1 MNINTTSKK
10 ISIGVVAHVD
20 AGKTTITEQM
30 LYKCGVIKTV
40 GRVDNGNT
48 TTDGMAVERER
59 GITIRSTTVSMMWKD
74 TKINLLDTPG
84 HVDFVAEVERSLTVL
99 DGAIL
104 AISAR
109 EGVQAQTRL
118 IFNALQRLKIPT
130 ILFINK
136 VDRMGV
142 NLEAIYED
150 IRKSLTSKIYFMNVV
165 DNEGTKEAQIVNV
178 KADDTSAADVKAD
191 DIGATDVN
199 ADDMYIEDL
208 KKIESFKSM
217 NYEQL
222 ALLDDNFMT
231 CYLEGETDL
240 LDENADTT
248 AIRYFREASIYLV
261 LHGAALHGLGVDE
274 LLESICSGFE
284 ADHNEELSVRVY
296 KVDRDDH
303 DSRRCFAKI
312 FGGELR
318 LRDVYPVYGSDDP
331 YKVRKMALLNGATPV
346 PSEVARAGD
355 IVILYSDELSTES
368 VLGDANGQRKP
379 FHLAYPT
386 LKANVAC
393 ANLAERRKICEALD
407 QLTDEDPFL
416 DYGIHPVTDAIEIKL
431 FGVVQ
436 REIIETILKQR
447 FNIDTQIEEPT
458 TIYKER
464 PLGKAKACRFMYKD
478 GNLLPATIG
487 IEIEPLEVGSGFVYD
502 NRVSFGDLKKP
513 FQNAVAEGIEKGLEN
528 GLNGWDITDLCVRF
542 VYSEFDSV
550 NSTPADYRK
559 LAPEVVRLALES
571 VGTQLLE
578 PILNYEIN
586 LPQYAVGHAIAD
598 VLKMR
603 GTVEEPSIEGEFAI
617 LKGTIPVETSKSYN
631 AALSDYTEG
640 KGSFITSFKGYQVIC
655 GEKNE

>member
-1 MNINTTSKK
+1 MNTNTTTNITTSNTILNNDKRNK
-10 ISIGVVAHVD
+10 SISIGVVAHVD

-59 GITIRSTTVSMMWKD
+59 GITIRSTTVSMMWQD

-84 HVDFVAEVERSLTVL
+84 HVDFVAEVERSLAVL

-142 NLEAIYED
+142 NLDAIYED
-150 IRKSLTSKIYFMNVV
+150 LRKSLTSKLYFMNAVE
-165 DNEGTKEAQIVNV
+165 NEGTKEAQI
-178 KADDTSAADVKAD
+178 
-191 DIGATDVN
+191 
-199 ADDMYIEDL
+199 
-208 KKIESFKSM
+208 FKSSGMHPFDSM

-222 ALLDDNFMT
+222 ALLDDDFMA
-231 CYLEGETDL
+231 CFLGEETEIHEKDA
-240 LDENADTT
+240 EAV
-248 AIRYFREASIYLV
+248 AMRYFRQASIYPV

-274 LLESICSGFE
+274 LLEAICTSFE
-284 ADHNEELSVRVY
+284 PNFSESLSAHIY

-303 DSRRCFAKI
+303 DSRRCFARV

-318 LRDVYPVYGSDDP
+318 LREVYPVHNADAQ
-331 YKVRKMALLNGATPV
+331 YKVRKMALLNGATPIA
-346 PSEVARAGD
+346 SDVARAGD
-355 IVILYSDELSTES
+355 IVILYSDELSIES
-368 VLGDANGQRKP
+368 VLGDANERSKP

-416 DYGIHPVTDAIEIKL
+416 DYSIHPVSEAIEIKL

-447 FNIDTQIEEPT
+447 FDIDTRIEEPT

-464 PLGKAKACRFMYKD
+464 PLGNGKACRFMYKE

-487 IEIEPLEVGSGFVYD
+487 IEIEPLEVGSGFVYE
-502 NRVSFGDLKKP
+502 NKVSFGDLKKP

-550 NSTPADYRK
+550 NSTPSDYRK

-603 GTVEEPSIEGEFAI
+603 GTVEEPSIEGEFAT

-640 KGSFITSFKGYQVIC
+640 KGSFITSFKGYQVIG